1 MLYVTAFRGSTR
13 QPAVSCVTM
22 ASLWLAA
29 PLGVEPHRA
38 TLSGKLQTP
47 FCFGSWRLFPWPPV
61 HSLQGI
67 SLNTLYLCASWRT
80 QAFLMPA
87 YSDNSIGFGRV
98 RTEVLFNFRYVV
110 YVHCCCGLAP
120 RRMNVMGHSFLMEA
134 MKMRPSVTAISVH
147 LHF

>member
-1 MLYVTAFRGSTR
+1 MTCLSRALDGRHPESLGAGWFHDYWVLGFDSNRLTIADFRDV
-13 QPAVSCVTM
+13 PLLAVSLHLRTRLC
-22 ASLWLAA
+22 
-29 PLGVEPHRA
+29 PL
-38 TLSGKLQTP
+38 
-47 FCFGSWRLFPWPPV
+47 
-61 HSLQGI
+61 
-67 SLNTLYLCASWRT
+67 

-120 RRMNVMGHSFLMEA
+120 RRMKVMGHSLLVDA
-134 MKMRPSVTAISVH
+134 IKTRPSVTSISVH

>member
-47 FCFGSWRLFPWPPV
+47 FCFGSWRLFPCPPV

-87 YSDNSIGFGRV
+87 YKDNPYRLWEGKDRSSIQLLV
-98 RTEVLFNFRYVV
+98 N
-110 YVHCCCGLAP
+110 C
-120 RRMNVMGHSFLMEA
+120 
-134 MKMRPSVTAISVH
+134 
-147 LHF
+147 